1 MSTSD
6 FSVFRER
13 LIEACKMLE
22 TTPDRVAKIIGMG
35 ARRVIDIEYVG
46 LKGLD
51 IHRLAQIADRL
62 DVSIDWLLGRTN
74 NPEINDREPPPK
86 KTKRSGSGSKGMLQQ
101 TSHPRIGGR
110 TCQTVVEQKR

>member
-35 ARRVIDIEYVG
+35 SRRVVNIEYVG

-51 IHRLAQIADRL
+51 IHRLARIADRL
-62 DVSIDWLLGRTN
+62 DVSIDWLLGR
-74 NPEINDREPPPK
+74 EINDREPPPK
-86 KTKRSGSGSKGMLQQ
+86 KTKRSGSKGMQQQ
-101 TSHPRIGGR
+101 TSHPRIGGP

>member
-1 MSTSD
+1 
-6 FSVFRER
+6 
-13 LIEACKMLE
+13 
-22 TTPDRVAKIIGMG
+22 MG
-35 ARRVIDIEYVG
+35 ARRVIDIEYIG

>member
-35 ARRVIDIEYVG
+35 SRRVVNIEYVG

-86 KTKRSGSGSKGMLQQ
+86 KTKRSG
-101 TSHPRIGGR
+101 R
-110 TCQTVVEQKR
+110 

>member
-35 ARRVIDIEYVG
+35 SRRVIDIEYVG
-46 LKGLD
+46 LKG
-51 IHRLAQIADRL
+51 
-62 DVSIDWLLGRTN
+62 
-74 NPEINDREPPPK
+74 
-86 KTKRSGSGSKGMLQQ
+86 
-101 TSHPRIGGR
+101 
-110 TCQTVVEQKR
+110 